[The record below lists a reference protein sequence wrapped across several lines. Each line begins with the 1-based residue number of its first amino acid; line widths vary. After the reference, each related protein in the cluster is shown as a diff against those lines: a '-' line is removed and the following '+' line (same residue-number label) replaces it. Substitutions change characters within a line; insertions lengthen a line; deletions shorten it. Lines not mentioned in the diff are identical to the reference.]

1 MCVRRYLLYF
11 YDIETKF
18 RRMSRVRIM
27 FSRLAARRLAPAT
40 HRFAPRFISTSRPKY
55 ALPTESIESED
66 SATNNLT
73 EATPNGQT
81 DWSTSFSGLSQ
92 QAFSKEVADI
102 LLAPVDPLDVEIK
115 PGTILFAKLGGD

>member
-1 MCVRRYLLYF
+1 
-11 YDIETKF
+11 
-18 RRMSRVRIM
+18 MSRVRIM
-27 FSRLAARRLAPAT
+27 FCRLAARRLIPAT
-40 HRFAPRFISTSRPKY
+40 HRLAPRFISTSRPRY
-55 ALPTESIESED
+55 ALPSESIESED
-66 SATNNLT
+66 SVTNNLT

-115 PGTILFAKLGGD
+115 PGMIPFAKLGGG